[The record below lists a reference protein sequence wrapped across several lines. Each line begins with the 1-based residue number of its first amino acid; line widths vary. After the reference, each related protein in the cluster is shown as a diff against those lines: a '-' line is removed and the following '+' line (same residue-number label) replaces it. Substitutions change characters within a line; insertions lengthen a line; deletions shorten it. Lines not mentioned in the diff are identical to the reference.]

1 MPIKNRI
8 DMLATG
14 VKTPVGVKVS
24 GPDLAVIDRVAKAV
38 EAAVRDVPGTVSA
51 YAERPIG
58 GRYVDVD
65 IDRRAAA
72 RYGLNV
78 ADLQR
83 IVRTAVGGE
92 EVTQSIEG
100 VQRFPVNLRYP
111 QHWRDSPEALATL
124 PIVTPSGAHIALGDV
139 ARIGIEDGPGMIRT
153 ENARLNGWVFVDIEI
168 GRAHV

>member
-1 MPIKNRI
+1 MRISDWSSDVCSSDLAPVSMVETVIRLKPRDEWRPGVTLEGLKAELDRIVRIPGMPNTWTMPIKNRI

-24 GPDLAVIDRVAKAV
+24 GPDLAVIDHVAKAV

-83 IVRTAVGGE
+83 LLRTAAGGGGSE
-92 EVTQSIEG
+92 EPQSEL
-100 VQRFPVNLRYP
+100 Q
-111 QHWRDSPEALATL
+111 SP
-124 PIVTPSGAHIALGDV
+124 
-139 ARIGIEDGPGMIRT
+139 M
-153 ENARLNGWVFVDIEI
+153 
-168 GRAHV
+168 